1 MTGTIERAHSAVLT
15 VMPPVEVEAVRTL
28 VNLWLLPA
36 DAELARANAAVE
48 ALWASRV
55 TIVIAGARLAVVGEW
70 PSTTPR
76 SVSGSSSGGAVVVL
90 VGRCEMMMLIG
101 AAGLSA
107 VLVGE
112 VVCAGARPRYLLLR

>member
-90 VGRCEMMMLIG
+90 CEMMMLIG

-112 VVCAGARPRYLLLR
+112 AVCAGARPRYLLLR